1 MNEILIH
8 VLDKDYQDEIST
20 LFNISNYE
28 VAISYDLNEAISIAA
43 TELLDLVMIW
53 PADYEN
59 TKAFINELNK
69 NDLGYLPVL
78 TIIVDKTQ
86 VQKIS
91 SLPITDY
98 LLLPAPKE
106 EFYAIIQE
114 IIKDIDVQS
123 TIMEGMHWQGSLEE
137 YNMIDLFQMIDE
149 SKNDAEL
156 ILSYNNR
163 NANIHFKEGK
173 IINAEL
179 MNFSGEAALHKLVF
193 WSKGNFQIKFHKPS
207 SLKETIQSTNQEILL
222 IMAHDLSEFDQ
233 IYRGLPGL
241 YEDVLINPFIELTDI
256 SAFQKKILSKC
267 RQFILI
273 FDLILEFKE
282 ENKIIVQEVKNLV
295 ERNFIGKRNEIEA
308 LIIQESKERGLNKII
323 NTISS
328 VFKKKSDI
336 EGMETIQESQYLEES
351 FAQINFEH
359 SQLEEIDKRNIRK
372 KIESL
377 N

>member
-1 MNEILIH
+1 MHEILIY

-20 LFNISNYE
+20 LFSISNYE
-28 VAISYDLNEAISIAA
+28 VNISYDLNEAISIAA

-53 PADYEN
+53 PADFEN
-59 TKAFINELNK
+59 TKAFLNEFNK

-78 TIIVDKTQ
+78 TMIVDKAQ

-137 YNMIDLFQMIDE
+137 YNLIDLFQMIDE

-156 ILSYNNR
+156 ILSYNNK

-173 IINAEL
+173 IVNAEL
-179 MNFSGEAALHKLVF
+179 INFSGEAALHKLIF

-207 SLKETIQSTNQEILL
+207 FLKETIQSTNQEILL
-222 IMAHDLSEFDQ
+222 ILAHDLSEFDQ

-241 YEDVLINPFIELTDI
+241 YEDVLINPITELNDI
-256 SAFQKKILSKC
+256 SGFQKKILNKC
-267 RQFILI
+267 KQSILI

-282 ENKIIVQEVKNLV
+282 ENKIIIQELKKLF
-295 ERNFIGKRNEIEA
+295 ERNFIGRRNEIEA

-328 VFKKKSDI
+328 VFKKKPDI
-336 EGMETIQESQYLEES
+336 EGMERIQESPYLEES

-359 SQLEEIDKRNIRK
+359 FQLEETDKRNIRK